1 MRLPTPWIATA
12 VLLVG
17 LGSDP
22 GASPEQDPRGPGDRV
37 PVADDPVS
45 RLENAIVFSSTVEPV
60 GEPVGDTADAP
71 GLPPAARGPVRL
83 LGLVLVCALAPRR
96 RAVTRIESSPT
107 RGPPGR
113 RPPSIASFPLVPSR
127 IDNIP
132 LDPPD
137 RWSTGRG
144 PPA

>member
-17 LGSDP
+17 IESDP
-22 GASPEQDPRGPGDRV
+22 GASPEQDPRGTGARV

-45 RLENAIVFSSTVEPV
+45 RLENALLSSSTAEPV
-60 GEPVGDTADAP
+60 CDAAGAA
-71 GLPPAARGPVRL
+71 GLPQEARGPIRL
-83 LGLVLVCALAPRR
+83 SGLALIGALVPRR
-96 RAVTRIESSPT
+96 RVATRLESSPT

-113 RPPSIASFPLVPSR
+113 LLPSIASFPLVPSR

-137 RWSTGRG
+137 RWSTG
-144 PPA
+144 

>member
-22 GASPEQDPRGPGDRV
+22 GASPEQDPRGTGDRV

-45 RLENAIVFSSTVEPV
+45 RLANAVVFSSTV
-60 GEPVGDTADAP
+60 EPVGDTADAP
-71 GLPPAARGPVRL
+71 GVPQAARGPVRL
-83 LGLVLVCALAPRR
+83 LGLVLICALAPRR
-96 RAVTRIESSPT
+96 RNVTRFESSPT

-113 RPPSIASFPLVPSR
+113 RPPSIASFPLVPSC

>member
-22 GASPEQDPRGPGDRV
+22 GASPEQDPRGTGDRV

-45 RLENAIVFSSTVEPV
+45 RLANAVVFSSTVEPV
-60 GEPVGDTADAP
+60 GDIADAP
-71 GLPPAARGPVRL
+71 GLPQAARGPVRL
-83 LGLVLVCALAPRR
+83 LGLVLICAGAPRR

-113 RPPSIASFPLVPSR
+113 LPPSIASFPLVPSR
-127 IDNIP
+127 IYDIP